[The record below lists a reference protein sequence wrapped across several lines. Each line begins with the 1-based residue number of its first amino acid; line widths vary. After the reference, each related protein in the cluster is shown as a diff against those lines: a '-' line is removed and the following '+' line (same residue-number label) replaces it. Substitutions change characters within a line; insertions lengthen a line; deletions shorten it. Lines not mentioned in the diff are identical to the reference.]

1 MSSAKCIAVL
11 GAVLVACA
19 LASAR
24 KLAHDKTA
32 PVPQAWQY
40 DLSAETVGEA
50 PEMASPANG
59 TSLLSEHE
67 RQTFLEWI
75 LGLTGGGTTT
85 QEPDREPVV
94 PTKCAACTCGLTNK
108 RTRIVGGQPVQVN
121 QYMWMALLM
130 YDGRFYCGG
139 TLISSKYILTA
150 SHCVDGFQRPKISV
164 RLLEHDRSSS
174 SETSTVD
181 RKVARVIKH
190 PGYSDSTF
198 NNDIALLRL
207 DRALEFDETLR
218 PACLPPMGKSFT
230 GLDGVV
236 TGWGVSMPGG
246 NTNQILHEVT
256 VPIMSNKECRK
267 SNYGAKRISDNML
280 CAGYPEGKK
289 DSCQGDSGGPLH
301 YVNGTFHHVVG
312 VVSWGEG
319 CARPKYPGVYAR
331 VNRYLTWIKR
341 NTKDSCFCDQ
351 QGNGFTH
358 FPAVDATTAA
368 SPAASMAAGM
378 AASTAASEGA
388 SAATTVA
395 SAVSTAQAAGASR
408 VNDK

>member
-1 MSSAKCIAVL
+1 
-11 GAVLVACA
+11 
-19 LASAR
+19 
-24 KLAHDKTA
+24 
-32 PVPQAWQY
+32 
-40 DLSAETVGEA
+40 
-50 PEMASPANG
+50 MASPANG

-358 FPAVDATTAA
+358 FPAVEATTAA

-408 VNDK
+408 VNDE